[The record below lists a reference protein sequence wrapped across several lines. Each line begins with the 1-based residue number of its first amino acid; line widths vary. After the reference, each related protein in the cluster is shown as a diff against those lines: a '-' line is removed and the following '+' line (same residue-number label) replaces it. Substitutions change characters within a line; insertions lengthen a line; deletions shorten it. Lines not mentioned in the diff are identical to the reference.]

1 MLNKVFLFLFI
12 IINLISCKESNK
24 NKAEKI
30 DSVQLTK
37 QELEYIKKMEEKKNQ
52 VYDFSNNLKPEEILE
67 FLPKNI
73 IGFETLPNT
82 MGTQSD
88 DSGKLYTFAKGQYSN
103 ENKQSIIIDIFDYG
117 RGNEPPNKKIYDLPP
132 DDLEAIT
139 TKYTNKYAKGFYLYD
154 EKLNYA
160 RLEVMVNNRFVVIV
174 RFNRPNGNPEFVKEI
189 INKVNLKKLKEVK

>member
-12 IINLISCKESNK
+12 IINLISCKENKK

-30 DSVQLTK
+30 DSVQLSK
-37 QELEYIKKMEEKKNQ
+37 QELEYLKKMEEKKNQ
-52 VYDFSNNLKPEEILE
+52 IYDFSNNLKPEEILE

-73 IGFETLPNT
+73 SGFETLPNT

-88 DSGKLYTFAKGQYSN
+88 DSGNLYTFAKGQYSN
-103 ENKQSIIIDIFDYG
+103 DNKQSIIIDIFDYG

-132 DDLEAIT
+132 EDLEAVA

-154 EKLNYA
+154 EKLNYS
-160 RLEVMVNNRFVVIV
+160 RLEVLVKNRFVVIV
-174 RFNRPNGNPEFVKEI
+174 RFNRAKGNPEFVKEI

>member
-1 MLNKVFLFLFI
+1 MLNKVILFLFI
-12 IINLISCKESNK
+12 FINLISCNESNK

-37 QELEYIKKMEEKKNQ
+37 QELEYLKKMEEKKNQ

-73 IGFETLPNT
+73 SGFETLPNT

-103 ENKQSIIIDIFDYG
+103 DNKQSIIIDIFDYG
-117 RGNEPPNKKIYDLPP
+117 RGNEPPNKKIYDFPP
-132 DDLEAIT
+132 DDLEAVA
-139 TKYTNKYAKGFYLYD
+139 TKFTSKYAKGFYLYD
-154 EKLNYA
+154 EKLNYS
-160 RLEVMVNNRFVVIV
+160 RLEVLVNNRFVVIV

-189 INKVNLKKLKEVK
+189 LNKVNLKKLKEVK